1 MAEVEAEVAYTTGPA
16 LLGAPRLLS
25 ICRSFLNMK
34 ITGFSESIIENN
46 FMRLDI
52 MLV

>member
-1 MAEVEAEVAYTTGPA
+1 MVKCKAGSAR
-16 LLGAPRLLS
+16 LGAQRLLS
-25 ICRSFLNMK
+25 ICRSFLDMK
-34 ITGFSESIIENN
+34 ITGFSECIIENN